1 MSSTTTMR
9 SMLLAEAPAPL
20 DEDTT
25 QKVQDMAIAAHAVLG
40 CRGISRTDIML
51 DKEGDCWILETNT
64 LPGMTKT
71 SLIPDAAR
79 VVGMDFP
86 RVCEKLIELALS

>member
-1 MSSTTTMR
+1 
-9 SMLLAEAPAPL
+9 
-20 DEDTT
+20 
-25 QKVQDMAIAAHAVLG
+25 
-40 CRGISRTDIML
+40 
-51 DKEGDCWILETNT
+51 
-64 LPGMTKT
+64 MTKT